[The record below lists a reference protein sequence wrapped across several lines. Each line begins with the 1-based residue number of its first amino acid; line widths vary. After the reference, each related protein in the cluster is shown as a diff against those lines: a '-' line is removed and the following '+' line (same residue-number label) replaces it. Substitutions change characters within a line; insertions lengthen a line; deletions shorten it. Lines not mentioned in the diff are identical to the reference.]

1 MKKTLLALVALTLT
15 AVSYAGDGCGSG
27 GCSKDKAPA
36 PEKAPET
43 KS

>member
-1 MKKTLLALVALTLT
+1 MKKTLIALVALTLT
-15 AVSYAGDGCGSG
+15 AASYAGDSCASG

-36 PEKAPET
+36 PEKTAES